1 MWCSTGF
8 YPRSFT
14 LPSISNNGIHLSSR
28 LLKFIPFADDIDVL
42 FSDLDM
48 LQDILNSELEKVS
61 NCLMADKLTINI
73 KKTMFF
79 CFLRCAK
86 NNYPLFTHCAFQYK
100 NKQRN
105 L

>member
-28 LLKFIPFADDIDVL
+28 LLKFIPFADDTDVL

-73 KKTMFF
+73 KKTMLF
-79 CFLRCAK
+79 FLRCAK

>member
-1 MWCSTGF
+1 MLNVTAWPSSIRQLNVVF
-8 YPRSFT
+8 HRVYPRSFT

-28 LLKFIPFADDIDVL
+28 LLKFIPFADDTDVL

-79 CFLRCAK
+79 F
-86 NNYPLFTHCAFQYK
+86 F
-100 NKQRN
+100 
-105 L
+105 

>member
-1 MWCSTGF
+1 MCCSTGF

-28 LLKFIPFADDIDVL
+28 LLKFIPFADDTDVL

-48 LQDILNSELEKVS
+48 LQDILNSELESVS

-79 CFLRCAK
+79 FLRCAK